1 MALRLNL
8 YHEVLRAKRQKQFDP
23 LKISFLALLVIA
35 IGMAGYYVVQFSR
48 GSSAQSVS
56 RAKKAEFDRLG
67 PLARAA
73 YDRELELTKKIDLSD
88 RVNRKIEKR
97 FYWAPVFESVAAV
110 VPPSVQITKLSGD
123 SKGTDNSRSCQ
134 FTMEGLAAS
143 QEPRAT
149 AEELRRAIVERM
161 SAKYPTAAATF
172 RNLDEGGEP
181 VRVNGQSLATAVF
194 TIQVTF
200 KPEPDPVTAPKPVE
214 RTRRPIA
221 STN

>member
-23 LKISFLALLVIA
+23 LKISFLGLLLVA

-48 GSSAQSVS
+48 GSSAQSDS
-56 RAKKAEFDRLG
+56 RAKQAEFDRLG
-67 PLARAA
+67 PLAKTAH
-73 YDRELELTKKIDLSD
+73 DREVELTKKIDLAD
-88 RVNRKIEKR
+88 RVSRRIEKR
-97 FYWAPVFESVAAV
+97 FYWAPVFESVVAV

-123 SKGTDNSRSCQ
+123 SKATESSRSCQ

-161 SAKYPTAAATF
+161 SVKYPTAAATF

-200 KPEPDPVTAPKPVE
+200 KPEPDPAAPKPAVE
-214 RTRRPIA
+214 RMRRPIA